1 MPLFPVKGRLTTKT
15 DNELIAMFIKTKDM
29 DIMGELYGRYM
40 ELVYGVCLKYLANR
54 EDAKDAVIQIF
65 EKILIEI
72 EKHDIKNFKAW
83 LFVLTK
89 NFCLMQLRKS
99 KQKFKAELEESHSI
113 FMENEEEIHPIDKGV
128 PDLEQALLNCIEKL
142 KEEQKSCIQLF
153 YFKNKCYNEIA
164 EYLKIEE
171 KKVKSYIQNGKRNL
185 KICLDKQK

>member
-1 MPLFPVKGRLTTKT
+1 MPLFPVKGRLTTKS
-15 DNELIAMFIKTKDM
+15 DNELIAMFLRTKDM

-40 ELVYGVCLKYLANR
+40 KLVYGVCLKYLANR

-89 NFCLMQLRKS
+89 NFCLMQLRKN
-99 KQKFKAELEESHSI
+99 KQRFIVEVEENSSV
-113 FMENEEEIHPIDKGV
+113 FMENVEEIHPIDKGA
-128 PDLEQALLNCIEKL
+128 PKLEQALLNCIEKL

-164 EYLKIEE
+164 IHLKIEE

>member
-1 MPLFPVKGRLTTKT
+1 MPLFPIKGRLTTKT
-15 DNELIAMFIKTKDM
+15 DTELIAMFIKTKDM

-40 ELVYGVCLKYLANR
+40 DLVYGVCLKYLANR

-89 NFCLMQLRKS
+89 NFCLMQLRKN
-99 KQKFKAELEESHSI
+99 KQKFNVEVEENSFV

-164 EYLKIEE
+164 KHLKIEE